1 MSGLHHSGSGPYESE
16 SVCWT
21 IDPTLVES
29 VRDLGGEDLVR
40 ELIQA
45 FLEDSSYYLERLRA
59 SLADSEAAGAT
70 SAAYYLRAGASV
82 MGADLLCEA
91 CAEVERAARAGDLS
105 LAPPLLEE
113 VEARFRKVSEAL
125 TKYSAG

>member
-1 MSGLHHSGSGPYESE
+1 MSGFHHSGEVPYEGE

-21 IDPTLVES
+21 IDPTLVEGM
-29 VRDLGGEDLVR
+29 RDLGGEDLVR

-70 SAAYYLRAGASV
+70 SAAYYLGAGASV
-82 MGADLLCEA
+82 MGAALLCEA
-91 CAEVERAARAGDLS
+91 CAKLERAARAGDLS
-105 LAPPLLEE
+105 LTPPLLVE